1 MTARCPEPDCG
12 GVLALYERELRCE
25 TCGMEA
31 EGLTWEL
38 LADIEMRSIVFL
50 DAPLWQAS
58 AFHLVAGRKGVGK
71 GTMLADLAARATRG
85 ELGERRNVVWI
96 GSEDSASIDIRP
108 RIAAAGG
115 DDQRIAIVTD
125 WIQLP
130 RDIEALSNTVGAIQ
144 EVGLVIVDPIG
155 NHIAGK
161 SSNAETDI
169 RDAIGQLNRL
179 ADDHECLVAG
189 VRHLSEK
196 EAKAGALAAILGS
209 SAWVLFSAVLRAACK
224 GPRRNSK

>member
-12 GVLALYERELRCE
+12 GVLGVYERELRCE
-25 TCGMEA
+25 RCGMEA

-38 LADIEMRSIVFL
+38 LSEIEMRSIVFL
-50 DAPLWQAS
+50 DRPLWQAS

-71 GTMLADLAARATRG
+71 GTMIADLAARFTRG
-85 ELGERRNVVWI
+85 ELGDRRKVVWI
-96 GSEDSASIDIRP
+96 GSEDSASIDIGP
-108 RIAAAGG
+108 RVVAAGG
-115 DDQRIAIVTD
+115 DPQRVPVVRD

-130 RDIEALSNTVGAIQ
+130 RDIDALSNTVAAIG
-144 EVGLVIVDPIG
+144 EVGLVIIDPIG

-179 ADDHECLVAG
+179 ADEHECLVLG

-196 EAKAGALAAILGS
+196 
-209 SAWVLFSAVLRAACK
+209 
-224 GPRRNSK
+224 